1 MAYDEVAAHRI
12 REMMTA
18 HNPVEKRMFG
28 GIAFMIGGNM
38 SVGVNK
44 DHLMVRVGPDR
55 HEEAISKP
63 HARVM
68 DFTGKPMRGWITI
81 DPAGYAS
88 DDDLAG
94 WVQWGVDFAKSL
106 PPK

>member
-1 MAYDEVAAHRI
+1 MAYDEVAAHRV
-12 REMMTA
+12 RELITA

-44 DHLMVRVGPDR
+44 EHLMVRVGPDG
-55 HEEAISKP
+55 HDEAISLP
-63 HARVM
+63 HARIM
-68 DFTGKPMRGWITI
+68 DFTGKPMRGWII
-81 DPAGYAS
+81 VEPPGYAS

-94 WVQWGVDFAKSL
+94 WVKRGVDFARSL

>member
-1 MAYDEVAAHRI
+1 MAYDEVAAHRV
-12 REMMTA
+12 RELITA

-44 DHLMVRVGPDR
+44 EHLMVRVGPDG
-55 HEEAISKP
+55 HDEAISLP
-63 HARVM
+63 HARIM
-68 DFTGKPMRGWITI
+68 DFTGKPMRGWII
-81 DPAGYAS
+81 VEPPGYAS

-94 WVQWGVDFAKSL
+94 WVKRGVDFAKSL
-106 PPK
+106 PEK